1 MAGGGMVA
9 VGAEHLHAEAYGG
22 RLTGYVIFVAILS
35 ACGGLLFGY
44 DIGVTG
50 GVTAMAGFQQ
60 KFFPDVYER
69 TVLGIS
75 DTSPYCKYDNQVL
88 QTFTST
94 MFLAG
99 MFSSFFA
106 GTMCRKLGRKATMF
120 TSACLFILGAG
131 LQAGAQNLAMLFV
144 GRAFLG
150 FGIGF
155 ANTVVPLYLSEVAP
169 FNFRGGLNMLFQL
182 FTTIGILIAG
192 LVNYGVQ
199 DWWAGWRLSLGLAA
213 AFALGLLVGS
223 IVLPESPNSLI
234 ERGQVEKG
242 RAVLERLRG
251 TKDVE
256 AEMEDILEATELAS
270 LVSLRQSY
278 TMLLTKAYRPQL
290 ILSCL
295 IPFFQQF
302 TGINAIMFYVPVI
315 FNSLGSGR
323 RASLLNTIIINC
335 INSASTM
342 VAVLLVDK
350 FGRRFFLLEA
360 GVQMFITQTIVGV
373 VLATQFGKY
382 DDGKLPTG
390 TTVGVLV
397 VICVYI
403 ASSAWSWG
411 PMGWLVPSEI
421 HTLET
426 RPAGMSI
433 AVAANFLFSFVIG
446 QSFLSMLCAMK
457 WGVFLFFAG
466 WVVVMTLFA
475 YFLIPETKGVP
486 VERVPIMFA
495 RHALWS
501 RVMGPV
507 SLEIIERDAT
517 RTISRQAAAD
527 QRAAANGDLKKAAL
541 CNHHEN
547 PTQSLCSPQV
557 SVPWTD
563 QHFPMASHQNILNPT
578 RASLSPDVSR
588 LARLG

>member
-144 GRAFLG
+144 GRTFLG

-270 LVSLRQSY
+270 LVTLRQSY

-323 RASLLNTIIINC
+323 RASLLNTIIINAV
-335 INSASTM
+335 NF
-342 VAVLLVDK
+342 VATFLSILTVDRL
-350 FGRRFFLLEA
+350 GRRFWFLEG
-360 GVQMFITQTIVGV
+360 GVQMFLAQIVTGV
-373 VLATQFGKY
+373 VLAVQFGKY
-382 DDGKLPTG
+382 EDGDLPTA
-390 TTVGVLV
+390 TAIGVLIV
-397 VICVYI
+397 VCVFVS
-403 ASSAWSWG
+403 AFAWSWG
-411 PMGWLVPSEI
+411 PLGWLVPSEI
-421 HTLET
+421 HNLET
-426 RPAGMSI
+426 RAAGMSV
-433 AVAANFLFSFVIG
+433 AVTTNFLFSFVIG
-446 QSFLSMLCAMK
+446 QAFLSMLCAMK
-457 WGVFLFFAG
+457 WGVFIFFASF
-466 WVVVMTLFA
+466 VAIMTVFI
-475 YFLIPETKGVP
+475 FFMMPETKGIP
-486 VERVPIMFA
+486 VERVPITFA
-495 RHALWS
+495 RHMAWRPIMS
-501 RVMGPV
+501 AEVAQQ
-507 SLEIIERDAT
+507 IIDRDAT
-517 RTISRQAAAD
+517 RTAS
-527 QRAAANGDLKKAAL
+527 RAATKAARDADAG
-541 CNHHEN
+541 EKAK
-547 PTQSLCSPQV
+547 
-557 SVPWTD
+557 D
-563 QHFPMASHQNILNPT
+563 GPMGGTAI
-578 RASLSPDVSR
+578 
-588 LARLG
+588 

>member
-1 MAGGGMVA
+1 MVA

-323 RASLLNTIIINC
+323 RASLLNTIIINAV
-335 INSASTM
+335 NF
-342 VAVLLVDK
+342 VATFLSILTVDRL
-350 FGRRFFLLEA
+350 GRRFWFLEG
-360 GVQMFITQTIVGV
+360 GVQMFLAQIVTGV
-373 VLATQFGKY
+373 VLAVQFGKY
-382 DDGKLPTG
+382 EDGDLPTA
-390 TTVGVLV
+390 TAIGVLIV
-397 VICVYI
+397 VCVFVS
-403 ASSAWSWG
+403 AFAWSWG
-411 PMGWLVPSEI
+411 PLGWLVPSEI
-421 HTLET
+421 HNLET
-426 RPAGMSI
+426 RAAGMSV
-433 AVAANFLFSFVIG
+433 AVTTNFLFSFVIG
-446 QSFLSMLCAMK
+446 QAFLSMLCAMK
-457 WGVFLFFAG
+457 WGVFIFFASF
-466 WVVVMTLFA
+466 VAIMTVFI
-475 YFLIPETKGVP
+475 FFMMPETKGIP
-486 VERVPIMFA
+486 VERVPITFA
-495 RHALWS
+495 RHMAWRPIMS
-501 RVMGPV
+501 AEVAQQ
-507 SLEIIERDAT
+507 IIDRDAT
-517 RTISRQAAAD
+517 RTAS
-527 QRAAANGDLKKAAL
+527 RAATKAARDADAG
-541 CNHHEN
+541 EKAKEG
-547 PTQSLCSPQV
+547 PIGGT
-557 SVPWTD
+557 
-563 QHFPMASHQNILNPT
+563 AI
-578 RASLSPDVSR
+578 
-588 LARLG
+588 

>member
-1 MAGGGMVA
+1 MAGGGMASVA
-9 VGAEHLHAEAYGG
+9 GANVDQYNG
-22 RLTGYVIFVAILS
+22 RLTGYVISVAIMA

-50 GVTAMAGFQQ
+50 GVTAMASFQE
-60 KFFPDVYER
+60 KFFPEVYAR
-69 TVLGIS
+69 TVEGIT

-99 MFSSFFA
+99 MFSSLVA
-106 GTMCRKLGRKATMF
+106 ATVCRKYGRKPTMF
-120 TSACLFILGAG
+120 FSACLFIVGAG
-131 LQAGAQNLAMLFV
+131 LQAGAVNLGMLFA
-144 GRAFLG
+144 GRCILG
-150 FGIGF
+150 FGVGF
-155 ANTVVPLYLSEVAP
+155 ANTAVPMYLSEVAP
-169 FNFRGGLNMLFQL
+169 AKYRGGLNILFQ
-182 FTTIGILIAG
+182 FAVTFGILIAG
-192 LVNYGVQ
+192 LVNYGTQ
-199 DWWAGWRLSLGLAA
+199 NFASGWRVSLALAA
-213 AFALGLLVGS
+213 AFALVLGVGS
-223 IVLPESPNSLI
+223 IVLPESPNSLV

-242 RAVLERLRG
+242 RAVLQRLRG
-251 TKDVE
+251 VEDVE
-256 AEMEDILEATELAS
+256 AELEDMIEATEEAS
-270 LVSLRQSY
+270 RVSLRQSY
-278 TMLLTKAYRPQL
+278 SFMFHRANSPQL
-290 ILSCL
+290 I
-295 IPFFQQF
+295 IDIIIQFFQQF
-302 TGINAIMFYVPVI
+302 TGINAIMFYVPVL
-315 FNSLGSGR
+315 FNSLGSSR
-323 RASLLNTIIINC
+323 KTSLLNTIIINC

-541 CNHHEN
+541 
-547 PTQSLCSPQV
+547 
-557 SVPWTD
+557 
-563 QHFPMASHQNILNPT
+563 
-578 RASLSPDVSR
+578 
-588 LARLG
+588 

>member
-323 RASLLNTIIINC
+323 RASLLNTIIINAV
-335 INSASTM
+335 NF
-342 VAVLLVDK
+342 VATFLSILTVDRL
-350 FGRRFFLLEA
+350 GRRFWFLEG
-360 GVQMFITQTIVGV
+360 GVQMFLAQIVTGV
-373 VLATQFGKY
+373 VLAVQFGKY
-382 DDGKLPTG
+382 EDGDLPTA
-390 TTVGVLV
+390 TAIGVLIV
-397 VICVYI
+397 VCVFVS
-403 ASSAWSWG
+403 AFAWSWG
-411 PMGWLVPSEI
+411 PLGWLVPSEI
-421 HTLET
+421 HNLET
-426 RPAGMSI
+426 RAAGMSV
-433 AVAANFLFSFVIG
+433 AVTTNFLFSFVIG
-446 QSFLSMLCAMK
+446 QAFLSMLCAMK
-457 WGVFLFFAG
+457 WGVFIFFASF
-466 WVVVMTLFA
+466 VAIMTVFI
-475 YFLIPETKGVP
+475 FFMMPETKGIP
-486 VERVPIMFA
+486 VERVPITFA
-495 RHALWS
+495 RHMAWRPIMS
-501 RVMGPV
+501 AEVAQQ
-507 SLEIIERDAT
+507 IIDRDAT
-517 RTISRQAAAD
+517 RTAS
-527 QRAAANGDLKKAAL
+527 RAATKAARDADAG
-541 CNHHEN
+541 EKAKEG
-547 PTQSLCSPQV
+547 PIGGT
-557 SVPWTD
+557 
-563 QHFPMASHQNILNPT
+563 AI
-578 RASLSPDVSR
+578 
-588 LARLG
+588 

>member
-323 RASLLNTIIINC
+323 RASLLNTIIINAV
-335 INSASTM
+335 NF
-342 VAVLLVDK
+342 VATFLSILTVDRL
-350 FGRRFFLLEA
+350 GRRFWFLEG
-360 GVQMFITQTIVGV
+360 GVQMFLAQIVTGV
-373 VLATQFGKY
+373 VLAVQFGKY
-382 DDGKLPTG
+382 EDGDLPTA
-390 TTVGVLV
+390 TAIGVLIV
-397 VICVYI
+397 VCVFVS
-403 ASSAWSWG
+403 AFAWSWG
-411 PMGWLVPSEI
+411 PLGWLVPSEI
-421 HTLET
+421 HNLET
-426 RPAGMSI
+426 RAAGMSV
-433 AVAANFLFSFVIG
+433 AVTTNFLFSFVIG
-446 QSFLSMLCAMK
+446 QAFLSMLCAMK
-457 WGVFLFFAG
+457 WGVFIFFASF
-466 WVVVMTLFA
+466 VAIMTVFI
-475 YFLIPETKGVP
+475 FFMMPETKGIP
-486 VERVPIMFA
+486 VERVPITFA
-495 RHALWS
+495 RHMAWRPIMS
-501 RVMGPV
+501 AEVAQQ
-507 SLEIIERDAT
+507 IIDRDAT
-517 RTISRQAAAD
+517 RTAS
-527 QRAAANGDLKKAAL
+527 RAATKAARDADAG
-541 CNHHEN
+541 EKAKEG
-547 PTQSLCSPQV
+547 
-557 SVPWTD
+557 
-563 QHFPMASHQNILNPT
+563 PMGGTAI
-578 RASLSPDVSR
+578 
-588 LARLG
+588 